1 MRRCVACVSSDDR
14 HLSFELDLEFDWLVL
29 LFESALDS
37 NGIFG
42 LSVMRVKISTW
53 RRIPFIPW
61 KMGLT
66 QVYINIQ
73 TLMNDRSLIK
83 IISVTKSSS

>member
-14 HLSFELDLEFDWLVL
+14 HLLFELDLVFDWLVL

-42 LSVMRVKISTW
+42 LSVVRVKISTN
-53 RRIPFIPW
+53 IPPNHPSHTHRECT
-61 KMGLT
+61 KGHNPSYLP
-66 QVYINIQ
+66 Y
-73 TLMNDRSLIK
+73 SLL
-83 IISVTKSSS
+83 KS

>member
-14 HLSFELDLEFDWLVL
+14 HLSFELDLVFDWLVL

-42 LSVMRVKISTW
+42 LSVVRVKISTVSPEA
-53 RRIPFIPW
+53 RQYTVGSEDSGVP
-61 KMGLT
+61 
-66 QVYINIQ
+66 
-73 TLMNDRSLIK
+73 
-83 IISVTKSSS
+83 